1 MQDPSQTEAKAHTL
15 VKTPWDDDTDKLHRY
30 QVEDLRMAFRFGF
43 SRAKDEEK
51 HLLAA
56 LEAIKRNLEG
66 VLPGTKA
73 FAALLHAKAAVTRAK
88 GGG

>member
-1 MQDPSQTEAKAHTL
+1 MANKHAEGYWKGYCQAKN
-15 VKTPWDDDTDKLHRY
+15 
-30 QVEDLRMAFRFGF
+30 E
-43 SRAKDEEK
+43 AKDEEK